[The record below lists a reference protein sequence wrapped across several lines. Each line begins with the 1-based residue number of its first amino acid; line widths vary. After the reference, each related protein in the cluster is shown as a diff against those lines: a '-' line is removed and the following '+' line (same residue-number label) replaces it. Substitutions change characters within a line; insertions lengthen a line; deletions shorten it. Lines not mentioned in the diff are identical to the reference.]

1 MTDTMNRSGRLAS
14 AQDEADLRG
23 LIERAGD
30 AWAAGDADAFA
41 QYYAIDASLVLSNG
55 YLRGRDG
62 IRSYMAD
69 AFAGPLAGTHVTGEG
84 LELRMIADD
93 AAIGVSVT
101 TILGTGE
108 TEAPESRK
116 QRATWVFAHDG
127 SDGWLI
133 QSYQATPL
141 PVTR

>member
-14 AQDEADLRG
+14 VLDEADLRS
-23 LIERAGD
+23 LIEGAGD
-30 AWAAGDADAFA
+30 AWAMGDADAFA
-41 QYYAIDASLVLSNG
+41 RYYAIDASLVLSNG

-69 AFAGPLAGTHVTGEG
+69 AFAGPLAGTRVAGEG
-84 LELRMIADD
+84 LELRMITDD
-93 AAIGVSVT
+93 TAIGVSVT
-101 TILGTGE
+101 TILGAGE

-116 QRATWVFAHDG
+116 QRATWVFAREG
-127 SDGWLI
+127 ADGWLV